1 MVSETLILLVIIIAV
16 SVVCFSLTL
25 LTVAILGF
33 KAMKMYAPTQEM
45 PRRVPALGR
54 LTTRLAGGAVIDNE
68 EIEKG
73 ENGYPAEKPAEDREV
88 AETSVL
94 TEVSGAA
101 EGTLAAERERWWAEK
116 RDDGYD
122 DDEIEAMERQQVVP
136 VFEGA

>member
-16 SVVCFSLTL
+16 SVVCFSFSLVTL
-25 LTVAILGF
+25 GIVGYQIA
-33 KAMKMYAPTQEM
+33 KMYAPTQQI
-45 PRRVPALGR
+45 PRRVPALGS
-54 LTTRLAGGAVIDNE
+54 LTTRLASGAVIDNE

-73 ENGYPAEKPAEDREV
+73 ENGYPAEDPAEHREV

-101 EGTLAAERERWWAEK
+101 EGTLVAERERWWIEK
-116 RDDGYD
+116 REEGYD
-122 DDEIEAMERQQVVP
+122 DDEIKAMERQQVVP